1 MIIME
6 SYSKMRF
13 NVGLINKDILRA
25 IKSQEMDRK
34 DFLKYCGLVLLGLVG
49 FKTLVSLLEQAD
61 KQILSGKDS
70 KKATRGFGSG
80 KYGA

>member
-1 MIIME
+1 M
-6 SYSKMRF
+6 
-13 NVGLINKDILRA
+13 GLINKDIFQV
-25 IKSQEMDRK
+25 IKRQEMDRK
-34 DFLKYCGLVLLGLVG
+34 DFLKYCGLVLISLLG